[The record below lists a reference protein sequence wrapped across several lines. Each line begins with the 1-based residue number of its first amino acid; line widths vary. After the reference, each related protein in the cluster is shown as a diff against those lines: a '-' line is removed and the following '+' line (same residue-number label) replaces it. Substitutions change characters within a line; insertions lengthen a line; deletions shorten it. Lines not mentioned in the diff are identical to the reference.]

1 MQPTARL
8 GETQTE
14 DLPRPSWREHTRYIA
29 ILLGVSASYFVCA
42 KAGLLLASINPS
54 ATPIWPPTG
63 LALASVLLLGYR
75 VTPAILLGAFLANA
89 MTAGSVA
96 TSGAIAIGNTLEC
109 LVGAWLINRW
119 SGGTTTFNTSG
130 GVARFALVSTLAAA
144 PISALIGVSSL
155 ALAGSVEPER
165 IAGVWMTW
173 WLGDTAGALVIT
185 PVFTLWAVTAELP
198 FATTREWVAT
208 AVAYATAGAVG
219 LITFSPLI
227 TQTGTAR
234 PLAFLAILPLAWAAL
249 HGNQR
254 DTATVAVIL
263 SGFAVWGT
271 LRGGGPFADN
281 NLNDSFL
288 LLLMFM
294 ISTSLPSLALSAD
307 VAMRKR
313 VEANLQ
319 RAHAALDQQVRE
331 QATALAATR
340 QELNQAQKMEALGQL
355 TGGVAHDFNN
365 LLTAVL
371 GSLELALKQVSDAR
385 VQRLLTTATH
395 AAERGAQLTAK
406 MLAFARRREV
416 ATKAVDTNALITGM
430 QELLHR
436 MIGPLIRISLDLEAG
451 LAPAL
456 ADPAQLEMA
465 LLNLAVNARDAM
477 PLGGDLIIQTRKISH
492 QTSDRAPSELATG
505 DYVVVSVGD
514 TGSGMP
520 DDVMAK
526 AFDPFFTTKGPGKG
540 SGLGLSMVYG
550 FVRLIGGTAT
560 IESTFGKGTT
570 IHLWLR
576 RAVAS
581 PEMHQIA
588 TVGARSVEKLRILV
602 VDDDD
607 AVRGLAKE
615 MLEEMGHAV
624 VEATSGRSAL
634 ELLREGSRCDLLLV
648 DFAMPLMNGSEC
660 ATEAR
665 KVCPD
670 LSILFMT
677 GYVDNDALK
686 RWSELGVRTLNK
698 PFQYADLAEAV
709 DRAGRSSAE
718 TSNVVQL
725 RAP

>member
-1 MQPTARL
+1 VPPTVEWDEAKAKDLLRSNWSKHAR
-8 GETQTE
+8 
-14 DLPRPSWREHTRYIA
+14 HTA
-29 ILLGVSASYFVCA
+29 ILLGVSVSYFVCA
-42 KAGLLLASINPS
+42 KAGLLLASVDPS

-63 LALASVLLLGYR
+63 LALSAVLLLGYR

-89 MTAGSVA
+89 TTAGSVA

-119 SGGTTTFNTSG
+119 SGGTATFNTSG
-130 GVARFALVSTLAAA
+130 GVARFALISTSAAT
-144 PISALIGVSSL
+144 PISALIGVSTL
-155 ALAGSVEPER
+155 ILAGYVDPARIPE
-165 IAGVWMTW
+165 VWMTW
-173 WLGDTAGALVIT
+173 WLGDTAGALVVT
-185 PVFTLWAVTAELP
+185 PVITLWAAPAEP
-198 FATTREWVAT
+198 VFATTRDWVAT
-208 AVAYATAGAVG
+208 VVAYAIAGAVG
-219 LITFSPLI
+219 LITFSPLV

-234 PLAFLAILPLAWAAL
+234 PLAFLAILPLAWTAL
-249 HGNQR
+249 RGNQR
-254 DTATVAVIL
+254 DTATVSVLL

-271 LRGGGPFADN
+271 LRGGGPFADTE
-281 NLNDSFL
+281 LNDSFL
-288 LLLMFM
+288 LLVMFM
-294 ISTSLPSLALSAD
+294 ISMSVPSLALSAD

-313 VEANLQ
+313 VEAKLQ
-319 RAHAALDQQVRE
+319 RARAALDQQVRE
-331 QATALAATR
+331 QATALAAAR

-371 GSLELALKQVSDAR
+371 GSLELALRQVTDAR

-451 LAPAL
+451 LRPAV

-477 PLGGDLIIQTRKISH
+477 PLGGDLVIQTR
-492 QTSDRAPSELATG
+492 QVSDQPPGRVPDLAPG

-520 DDVMAK
+520 DDIVAK

-550 FVRLIGGTAT
+550 FARQIGGAAT
-560 IESTFGKGTT
+560 IESMVGKGTT
-570 IHLWLR
+570 VHLWLR
-576 RAVAS
+576 PAVAL
-581 PEMHQIA
+581 PEMAQIA
-588 TVGARSVEKLRILV
+588 TVGMRSVEKRRILV

-607 AVRGLAKE
+607 TVRALAKE
-615 MLEEMGHAV
+615 MLEEMGHEV
-624 VEATSGRSAL
+624 IEAASGRSAL
-634 ELLREGSRCDLLLV
+634 EFLKEGSQCDLLLV

-665 KVCPD
+665 KVCPGI
-670 LSILFMT
+670 SILFMT
-677 GYVDNDALK
+677 GYADNDALK
-686 RWSELGVRTLNK
+686 RWSELGVHTLDK

-709 DRAGRSSAE
+709 DRASGSSAGA
-718 TSNVVQL
+718 SNVVQL

>member
-1 MQPTARL
+1 MQPTVELNEMPA
-8 GETQTE
+8 E
-14 DLPRPSWREHTRYIA
+14 DLPRPSWRKHTWHIA
-29 ILLGVSASYFVCA
+29 LLLGVSVSYFACA

-63 LALASVLLLGYR
+63 LALAAVLLLGYR
-75 VTPAILLGAFLANA
+75 VTPAILVGAFLANV
-89 MTAGSVA
+89 TTTGSVA
-96 TSGAIAIGNTLEC
+96 TSGAIATGNMLEC
-109 LVGAWLINRW
+109 LIGAWLINRW
-119 SGGTTTFNTSG
+119 SGGTATFNTSA
-130 GVARFALVSTLAAA
+130 GVLRFALISTSAAT
-144 PISALIGVSSL
+144 PISALIGVGSL
-155 ALAGSVEPER
+155 ALAGSVDPGR

-185 PVFTLWAVTAELP
+185 PVITLWAAAAKPP
-198 FATTREWVAT
+198 FPSTREWVAT
-208 AVAYATAGAVG
+208 AVAYAIAGAVG
-219 LITFSPLI
+219 LITFSPRI
-227 TQTGTAR
+227 TETGTAR
-234 PLAFLAILPLAWAAL
+234 PLAFLAILPLAWTAL
-249 HGNQR
+249 RGSQR

-271 LRGGGPFADN
+271 LRGGGPFADT

-288 LLLMFM
+288 LLLVFM
-294 ISTSLPSLALSAD
+294 ISSSLPTLALSAD
-307 VAMRKR
+307 VAMRKS

-319 RAHAALDQQVRE
+319 RARAVLDQQVRD

-340 QELNQAQKMEALGQL
+340 EELNQAQKMEALGQL

-371 GSLELALKQVSDAR
+371 GSLELALKQVTDAR

-416 ATKAVDTNALITGM
+416 ATKAVDTNALIMGT
-430 QELLHR
+430 QELLNR
-436 MIGPLIRISLDLEAG
+436 MIGPLIRISVDLEAD
-451 LAPAL
+451 LSPAL

-465 LLNLAVNARDAM
+465 LINLAVNARDAM
-477 PLGGDLIIQTRKISH
+477 PLGGDLIIQTRQISDPAP
-492 QTSDRAPSELATG
+492 DRAPELASG

-520 DDVMAK
+520 ADIVAK

-550 FVRLIGGTAT
+550 FARQIGGTAT
-560 IESTFGKGTT
+560 IESTLGKGTT
-570 IHLWLR
+570 VHLWLR
-576 RAVAS
+576 CAVAS

-588 TVGARSVEKLRILV
+588 TVGVRSVERLRVLV

-607 AVRGLAKE
+607 AVRELAKE
-615 MLEEMGHAV
+615 MLEEMGHEV
-624 VEATSGRSAL
+624 VAAASGLSAL
-634 ELLREGSRCDLLLV
+634 EFLKKGSHYDLLLV

-709 DRAGRSSAE
+709 GEAGGSSAG
-718 TSNVVQL
+718 TSNVVQF
-725 RAP
+725 RVP

>member
-1 MQPTARL
+1 VQPTVGL
-8 GETQTE
+8 GEAQAKDLRRSNGRKHTQ
-14 DLPRPSWREHTRYIA
+14 HAA
-29 ILLGVSASYFVCA
+29 ILLGVSVGYFVCA

-54 ATPIWPPTG
+54 ATPIWPATG
-63 LALASVLLLGYR
+63 LALSAVLLLGYR

-89 MTAGSVA
+89 TTTGSVA

-119 SGGTTTFNTSG
+119 SGGTATFNTSG
-130 GVARFALVSTLAAA
+130 GVARFALISTSAAT
-144 PISALIGVSSL
+144 PISALIGVISL
-155 ALAGSVEPER
+155 TFAGYVDPGR
-165 IAGVWMTW
+165 LPGVWMTW

-185 PVFTLWAVTAELP
+185 PVITLWAAAAEPP
-198 FATTREWVAT
+198 FSTTREWVAT
-208 AVAYATAGAVG
+208 AVAYAIAGAVG
-219 LITFSPLI
+219 LITFSPLV

-234 PLAFLAILPLAWAAL
+234 PLAFLAILPLALTAL
-249 HGNQR
+249 RGNRR

-271 LRGGGPFADN
+271 LRGGGPFADTK
-281 NLNDSFL
+281 LNDSFL
-288 LLLMFM
+288 LVLMFV
-294 ISTSLPSLALSAD
+294 ISTSVPSLALSAD

-313 VEANLQ
+313 VEGNLQ
-319 RAHAALDQQVRE
+319 RARAKLDQQIRE

-371 GSLELALKQVSDAR
+371 GSLELALKQVTDAR

-436 MIGPLIRISLDLEAG
+436 MIGPLIRISLDLEAD
-451 LAPAL
+451 LWPAL
-456 ADPAQLEMA
+456 ADPAQLEMT

-477 PLGGDLIIQTRKISH
+477 PLGGDLIIQTRQIS
-492 QTSDRAPSELATG
+492 DPPPGRAPELAPG

-520 DDVMAK
+520 DDVVAK

-550 FVRLIGGTAT
+550 FARQIGGTAT
-560 IESTFGKGTT
+560 IDSTPGKGTT
-570 IHLWLR
+570 VHLWLP
-576 RAVAS
+576 RAVTL
-581 PEMHQIA
+581 PKIHQIA
-588 TVGARSVEKLRILV
+588 PVGVRSVEKLRILV

-607 AVRGLAKE
+607 TVRGLVKE
-615 MLEEMGHAV
+615 MLEGMGHEVA
-624 VEATSGRSAL
+624 EAASGRSAL
-634 ELLREGSRCDLLLV
+634 EFLKEGSHCDLLVV

-665 KVCPD
+665 QVCPN

-698 PFQYADLAEAV
+698 PFQYSDLASAV
-709 DRAGRSSAE
+709 DQASRSSAK

-725 RAP
+725 RAL